1 MRLITLAL
9 CALLCAAP
17 MGAQGKGK
25 GNGKGKQ
32 GGGTAAVSVQVVFSI
47 GDQGLI
53 REWVRGQPVAQLPP
67 GLAKR
72 GGLPPGLAKQLR
84 KNGTLPPG
92 LEKRITAF
100 PTELSRRL
108 GPLPPG
114 CGCDRVFF
122 DGKALI
128 VARAAGAILDLV
140 ELF

>member
-1 MRLITLAL
+1 MRLLALAL
-9 CALLCAAP
+9 CAVVCAAP
-17 MGAQGKGK
+17 LGAQGKGK
-25 GNGKGKQ
+25 GKGTGKADSGPV
-32 GGGTAAVSVQVVFSI
+32 ALAVQVVFSS

-53 REWVRGQPVAQLPP
+53 REWVRAQPVAQLPP

-100 PTELSRRL
+100 PPELSRRL
-108 GPLPPG
+108 GPLPAG

-128 VARAAGAILDLV
+128 VTRAAGAILDLV

>member
-1 MRLITLAL
+1 MRFLAMTL
-9 CALLCAAP
+9 CAVLVSAP
-17 MGAQGKGK
+17 LGAQGKGQGK
-25 GNGKGKQ
+25 GKGKQ
-32 GGGTAAVSVQVVFSI
+32 GGGTAVSVQVVFTS
-47 GDQGLI
+47 GDQRLI
-53 REWVRGQPVAQLPP
+53 REWVQARPAAQLPP

-92 LEKRITAF
+92 LEKRITAI
-100 PTELSRRL
+100 PLELGGRL

-128 VARAAGAILDLV
+128 VARATGAILDLID
-140 ELF
+140 LF